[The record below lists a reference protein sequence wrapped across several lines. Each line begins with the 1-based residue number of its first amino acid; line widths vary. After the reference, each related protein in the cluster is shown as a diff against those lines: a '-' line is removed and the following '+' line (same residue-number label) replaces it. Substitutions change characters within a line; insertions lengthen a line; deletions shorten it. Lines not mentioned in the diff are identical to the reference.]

1 MGDEYDMKNRKSTYI
16 GIVIMLLS
24 IPLIVYAREYNENE
38 KEILEETSSEMIS
51 DVRILNTDGLVTS
64 KEYTE
69 REKEILEETG
79 GEMKSDTRILN
90 TDGIE
95 FTEEYTF
102 YDYYLETRTEE
113 ERRQRE
119 AKRVDLSDN
128 ESLERAKHRHTIYD
142 EEPKNDYERE
152 YFPVAKRRKI
162 ASLEKRQ
169 LENLM
174 KEETDQDIRTQ
185 YQAEIDA
192 LSEEIYELMEDMKI
206 IQEKYGIEED

>member
-1 MGDEYDMKNRKSTYI
+1 MGGEYDMKNRRSVYI
-16 GIVIMLLS
+16 AIAIMLIS
-24 IPLIVYAREYNENE
+24 IPLFVYAR
-38 KEILEETSSEMIS
+38 T
-51 DVRILNTDGLVTS
+51 
-64 KEYTE
+64 YTE

-128 ESLERAKHRHTIYD
+128 ESLERAKYRPTIYD

-152 YFPVAKRRKI
+152 YFPVAKEKKI
-162 ASLEKRQ
+162 VALEFGQ
-169 LENLM
+169 LENLLN
-174 KEETDQDIRTQ
+174 EEKNLDKCIQ
-185 YQAEIDA
+185 YQNEMD
-192 LSEEIYELMEDMKI
+192 LLLEKFCRLGEEMKA
-206 IQEKYGIEED
+206 IQEKYGIEDD